1 MIHTSRQLKALVRNQ
16 SHGDSTKAQT
26 IIRSYMMERFLERI
40 SLSPYRENFILKG
53 GMLVTALV
61 GLDSRSTM
69 DIDATMKNMPL
80 SAEKVEEI
88 VKEVIQVPV
97 EDGITFHIKSIS
109 EIMEEEEYGGIRL
122 SMEAVLDEMKIPLKL
137 DISTGDAITPREVVF
152 EYWIMF
158 EKRSIPIMAYNLE
171 TVLAEKMGTVLDRGV
186 ANTRLRDFYDIFVLQ
201 KEYTEILDMENLHKA
216 FTETCRKRGT
226 LERIPG
232 GREALEKIR
241 QDIGMETLWRSYQRK
256 YQYAKDIAWDQVMG
270 SVRDLYRSAAEAKEV
285 DKKGR
290 EPRDHVSK
298 EREI

>member
-1 MIHTSRQLKALVRNQ
+1 MVRNQ

-201 KEYTEILDMENLHKA
+201 KEYTEILDMENLQKA

>member
-53 GMLVTALV
+53 GMLVSALV

-69 DIDATMKNMPL
+69 DIDATIKNMPL

-88 VKEVIQVPV
+88 VKEVIRIPV
-97 EDGITFHIKSIS
+97 EDGITFCIKNIS

-122 SMEAVLDEMKIPLKL
+122 SMEAALDEMKIPLKL

-152 EYWIMF
+152 DYWVMF

-171 TVLAEKMGTVLDRGV
+171 TVLAEKLETVLDRGV
-186 ANTRLRDFYDIFVLQ
+186 ANTRLRDFYDIYVLQ
-201 KEYTEILDMENLHKA
+201 NDYMEILDTDNLKKA
-216 FTETCRKRGT
+216 FWETCRKRGT
-226 LERIPG
+226 SERIPG
-232 GREALEKIR
+232 GKAALNRIW
-241 QDIGMETLWRSYQRK
+241 QDPGMESLWLGYQNK
-256 YQYAKDIAWDQVMG
+256 YKYAKDIPWDLVMD
-270 SVRDLYRSAAEAKEV
+270 SVRNLYQSATGEREV
-285 DKKGR
+285 DKKAR
-290 EPRDHVSK
+290 IPHNSSSQD
-298 EREI
+298 REI

>member
-1 MIHTSRQLKALVRNQ
+1 
-16 SHGDSTKAQT
+16 
-26 IIRSYMMERFLERI
+26 
-40 SLSPYRENFILKG
+40 
-53 GMLVTALV
+53 
-61 GLDSRSTM
+61 
-69 DIDATMKNMPL
+69 
-80 SAEKVEEI
+80 
-88 VKEVIQVPV
+88 
-97 EDGITFHIKSIS
+97 
-109 EIMEEEEYGGIRL
+109 
-122 SMEAVLDEMKIPLKL
+122 
-137 DISTGDAITPREVVF
+137 
-152 EYWIMF
+152 
-158 EKRSIPIMAYNLE
+158 MAYNLE

-201 KEYTEILDMENLHKA
+201 KEYTEILDMENLQKA

>member
-53 GMLVTALV
+53 GMLVSALV

-69 DIDATMKNMPL
+69 DIDATIKNMPL

-88 VKEVIQVPV
+88 VKEVIRIPV
-97 EDGITFHIKSIS
+97 EDGITFHIKNIS
-109 EIMEEEEYGGIRL
+109 DIMEEEEYGGIRL

-137 DISTGDAITPREVVF
+137 DISTGDAITPREVIF
-152 EYWIMF
+152 DYWVMF

-171 TVLAEKMGTVLDRGV
+171 TVLAEKLETILDRGV
-186 ANTRLRDFYDIFVLQ
+186 ANTRLRDFYDIYVLQ
-201 KEYTEILDMENLHKA
+201 NDYMDILDTDNLKKA

-226 LERIPG
+226 LGQILG
-232 GREALEKIR
+232 GGGLDKIW
-241 QDIGMETLWRSYQRK
+241 QDTGMENLWHGYQNK
-256 YQYAKDIAWDQVMG
+256 FDYAKDISWDQVMG
-270 SVRDLYRSAAEAKEV
+270 SVKSLYLLVEAEKDLDRK
-285 DKKGR
+285 DRK
-290 EPRDHVSK
+290 PRNPVLKD
-298 EREI
+298 REI

>member
-171 TVLAEKMGTVLDRGV
+171 TVLAEKMETVLDRGV

-201 KEYTEILDMENLHKA
+201 KEYTEILDMENLQKA

>member
-53 GMLVTALV
+53 GMLVSALV

-69 DIDATMKNMPL
+69 DIDATIKNMPL

-88 VKEVIQVPV
+88 VKEVIRIPV
-97 EDGITFHIKSIS
+97 EDGITFHIKNIS
-109 EIMEEEEYGGIRL
+109 DIMEEEEYGGIRL

-152 EYWIMF
+152 DYWVMF

-171 TVLAEKMGTVLDRGV
+171 TVLAEKLETILDRGV
-186 ANTRLRDFYDIFVLQ
+186 VNTRLRDFYDIYVLQ
-201 KEYTEILDMENLHKA
+201 NDYMDILDTDNLKKA

-226 LERIPG
+226 LGQISG
-232 GREALEKIR
+232 GGGLDKIW
-241 QDIGMETLWRSYQRK
+241 QDTGMENLWHGYQNK
-256 YQYAKDIAWDQVMG
+256 FDYAKDISWDQVMG
-270 SVRDLYRSAAEAKEV
+270 FVKSLYLLVEAEKDLDRKDRKHRNPV
-285 DKKGR
+285 LKD
-290 EPRDHVSK
+290 
-298 EREI
+298 REI